1 MGNAVNR
8 TVRPVLLA
16 AFSALLV
23 GACADAPSEEHVVN
37 EPVRLEE
44 AQPSDVPGTSEPDDV
59 DRVILTPRAAERTGI
74 ETAQVERKGKRLVVP
89 HSAILFDPQGQ
100 VWVYTNPEPLVFV
113 RAEVKLITETG
124 DAAILSEGPP
134 PGTRVVTIGVPE
146 LYGAEYEIGH

>member
-1 MGNAVNR
+1 MAAVF
-8 TVRPVLLA
+8 LA
-16 AFSALLV
+16 
-23 GACADAPSEEHVVN
+23 ACADAPSEEHVVN

-44 AQPSDVPGTSEPDDV
+44 VQPGDGSTGDDDV

-74 ETAQVERKGKRLVVP
+74 ETAQVEREGKRLVVP
-89 HSAILFDPQGQ
+89 HSAILFDPQGR

-113 RAEVKLITETG
+113 RHEVKLVTETG
-124 DAAILSEGPP
+124 DTAILSEGPS

>member
-1 MGNAVNR
+1 MDHIRRSAVCLSA
-8 TVRPVLLA
+8 VAAVFLA
-16 AFSALLV
+16 
-23 GACADAPSEEHVVN
+23 ACADAPSEEHVVN

-44 AQPSDVPGTSEPDDV
+44 VQPGDGSTGDDDV

-74 ETAQVERKGKRLVVP
+74 ETAQVKREGKRLVVP
-89 HSAILFDPQGQ
+89 HSAILFDPQGR

-113 RAEVKLITETG
+113 RHEVKLVTETG
-124 DAAILSEGPP
+124 GTAILSEGPS